1 MQLVLA
7 SKSPGRK
14 RVLEMLGFD
23 FAVEPANVD
32 ERSVSGERV
41 EKLTEAIACM
51 KAEKIAKP
59 HPDDTVI
66 GIDTMLFKDGKF
78 IGQPNSEENAKE
90 IMKGLFGE
98 WHIVCSGYCVKSR
111 GKRVC
116 GSLRSRLKLKKVSG
130 KTLEDYISSG
140 LWKGKAGGYNIL
152 DSEFENFVERVEG
165 SRLNIVGFPAEKLLP
180 EIQAM
185 AGQNAKKSIEEVEQ
199 ELFKGK
205 L

>member
-7 SKSPGRK
+7 SKSASRK
-14 RVLEMLGFD
+14 KVLEMLGFD
-23 FAVEPANVD
+23 FSVEPANVE
-32 ERSVSGERV
+32 ERSISKESV
-41 EKLTEAIACM
+41 EELTETIACL
-51 KAEKIAKP
+51 KAEKIAKL

-66 GIDTMLFKDGKF
+66 GVDTMLFKDGKF
-78 IGQPNSEENAKE
+78 IGQPDSEENARE

-98 WHIVCSGYCVKSR
+98 WHIACTGYCVKSR

-116 GSLRSRLKLKKVSG
+116 SSLKSRLKLKNVSE
-130 KTLEDYISSG
+130 KTLGDYISSG

-152 DSEFENFVERVEG
+152 DKEFENFVEKVEG
-165 SRLNIVGFPAEKLLP
+165 SRLNIVGLPAEKLLP
-180 EIQAM
+180 EIQSM
-185 AGQNAKKSIEEVEQ
+185 AGQTARKTIEEVEQ